1 MSDLITTLGGPD
13 TFVKRLQFL
22 HETPN
27 LLYFGD
33 EQAFLLVF
41 LFHYAGRPGLSSYF
55 SHYYIP
61 SQFNA
66 TIDGIPGNDDSGAMG
81 AFSTLAMMGLW
92 PMGGQNV
99 YLILPPYFP
108 EVSIKNGLTG
118 KTATV
123 KNINFDGGYENIY
136 IQSAKLN
143 GKPYTKSWITHDFF
157 TNGGVLELT
166 LGKNESSWGTSSS
179 SLPPSLDLDI

>member
-13 TFVKRLQFL
+13 TFTKRLQFL
-22 HETPN
+22 HTTPN

-61 SQFNA
+61 SLFNA
-66 TIDGIPGNDDSGAMG
+66 NVDGIPGNDDSGAMG
-81 AFSTLAMMGLW
+81 AFSTLAMMGMW

-136 IQSAKLN
+136 IQSATLN

-157 TNGGVLELT
+157 ANGGVLELT